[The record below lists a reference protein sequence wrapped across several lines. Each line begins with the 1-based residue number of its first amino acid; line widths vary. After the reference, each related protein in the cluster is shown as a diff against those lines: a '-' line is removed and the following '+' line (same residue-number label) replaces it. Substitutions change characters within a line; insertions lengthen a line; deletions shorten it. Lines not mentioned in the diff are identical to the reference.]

1 LLIDL
6 TSIAKL
12 KPSSNKISYGMKKTF
27 IAITLIMIPLL
38 MVSQSSIVIS
48 SISIYGATEIDPDII
63 FVQNKKTTQ
72 EAQGNMQTI
81 WLIAEDNATATIKN
95 NMMNKTKLNVNKT
108 ISDQYVITLKD
119 TVTRTPKD
127 LEDALNNLTA
137 KVQGEGAKVVYVY
150 KYSIKGLAIKVP
162 NQQILEKLLNDLRK
176 DSMVAAIE
184 PDKTV
189 QAF

>member
-1 LLIDL
+1 
-6 TSIAKL
+6 
-12 KPSSNKISYGMKKTF
+12 
-27 IAITLIMIPLL
+27 MIPLL
-38 MVSQSSIVIS
+38 MVSQSSIAIS
-48 SISIYGATEIDPDII
+48 PISVYGATEIDSDIM
-63 FVQNKKTTQ
+63 FVQNKKTVR
-72 EAQGNMQTI
+72 EAQGNMQII
-81 WLIAEDNATATIKN
+81 WLIAVDNATAIIKN
-95 NMMNKTKLNVNKT
+95 NTMDDTKVNSNKT

-127 LEDALNNLTA
+127 LENALNNLTA
-137 KVQGEGAKVVYVY
+137 KVQGQGAKVIYVY

-162 NQQILEKLLNDLRK
+162 NQQILEKLFNDLRN

>member
-1 LLIDL
+1 
-6 TSIAKL
+6 
-12 KPSSNKISYGMKKTF
+12 MKKTF
-27 IAITLIMIPLL
+27 VPIALIMIPLL
-38 MVSQSSIVIS
+38 MVSQSSIAIS
-48 SISIYGATEIDPDII
+48 PISVYGATEIDSDIM
-63 FVQNKKTTQ
+63 FVQNKKTVR
-72 EAQGNMQTI
+72 EAQGNMQII
-81 WLIAEDNATATIKN
+81 WLIAVDNATAIIKN
-95 NMMNKTKLNVNKT
+95 NTMDNTKVNSNKT

-127 LEDALNNLTA
+127 LENALNNLTA
-137 KVQGEGAKVVYVY
+137 KVQGQGAKVIYVY

-162 NQQILEKLLNDLRK
+162 NQQILEKLFNDLRN

>member
-1 LLIDL
+1 
-6 TSIAKL
+6 
-12 KPSSNKISYGMKKTF
+12 MKKTF

-38 MVSQSSIVIS
+38 MVSQSSIVMSLIS
-48 SISIYGATEIDPDII
+48 VYGATEIDSDII

-137 KVQGEGAKVVYVY
+137 KVQGEGAKVVYEY